1 MISDSAGH
9 VAKNWSGLPTGRKS
23 QCIPAQRAFL
33 SSSSI
38 FFPFSPWLWMC
49 YSQVRCTKNRRMTA
63 ITFPYSWRHDWLIGA
78 AWVGIERGWCSF
90 HMSLFRSPSVSSIN
104 PFGHIKNRHPL
115 KSTSR
120 KQKCKHNAHGNKRV
134 QDRKKN
140 QKQIKREKEETK
152 KSSYFQYKTFSR
164 PSFFSLIL
172 MTFFLKIF
180 FSLST
185 LKSIK
190 NLYRNTEKSQGKTL

>member
-38 FFPFSPWLWMC
+38 FFPFSPRLWMC
-49 YSQVRCTKNRRMTA
+49 YSQVRCTKNRRVTA

-78 AWVGIERGWCSF
+78 AWVGIERGWCSS

-120 KQKCKHNAHGNKRV
+120 KQKCKHNSPWQQKSSRQKKKKIRNKSKGKKK
-134 QDRKKN
+134 RK
-140 QKQIKREKEETK
+140 K
-152 KSSYFQYKTFSR
+152 KSSCFQYKTFLR

-180 FSLST
+180 FSFSP
-185 LKSIK
+185 
-190 NLYRNTEKSQGKTL
+190 